1 MGQRLLIGGRKPV
14 VQTGQLPVWQ
24 TSCCTMVAGLV
35 QSSDCPAV
43 GEVVLAGGFAAQALR
58 TRAVT
63 RTPIHLM
70 ETDYPATDAVSSA
83 TRHRAQTGAVVLS
96 PDVTSTASGAMTPRI
111 SVIVSEG
118 TPAAVSA
125 SAKCPATRLKWCMVI
140 PRP

>member
-14 VQTGQLPVWQ
+14 VQTGQLPV
-24 TSCCTMVAGLV
+24 VANQLLHYGSGLV

>member
-1 MGQRLLIGGRKPV
+1 
-14 VQTGQLPVWQ
+14 
-24 TSCCTMVAGLV
+24 MVAGLV
-35 QSSDCPAV
+35 QSSDYPAV

>member
-14 VQTGQLPVWQ
+14 VQTGQLPV
-24 TSCCTMVAGLV
+24 VANQLLHYG
-35 QSSDCPAV
+35 CRFGAV
-43 GEVVLAGGFAAQALR
+43 ERLPGGRRGCVSRRVAAQALR

>member
-14 VQTGQLPVWQ
+14 VQTGQLPV
-24 TSCCTMVAGLV
+24 VANQLLHYGCRLV

>member
-1 MGQRLLIGGRKPV
+1 
-14 VQTGQLPVWQ
+14 
-24 TSCCTMVAGLV
+24 MVAGLV

-118 TPAAVSA
+118 IGPAKRGREKLHLLALEAAHVRTA
-125 SAKCPATRLKWCMVI
+125 EEGR
-140 PRP
+140 